1 MAGENVIRKDVV
13 QIGFDV
19 IGNPIKEIQSMVN
32 NLTGGAKKAMQGVDG
47 ITKEAKAAADSVKD
61 IGESA
66 KQASNTAKTMSEP
79 IKKTAENAKDASK
92 NLESMAKSIEKTG
105 NGKIKS
111 IPEAIKSS
119 ATAAKQFAA
128 SLKANIADGATK
140 GFQKLK
146 NTVQSVKNIKLTD
159 LTSGL
164 LRGVNNLKDKF
175 SGAAK
180 AAKEIETNM
189 DGAKSSIDD
198 ATDEAG
204 KLGSKLK
211 SVASA
216 ITKALGGLTLA
227 AGAGAIGLGTAVVN
241 SFGELEQNIGGA
253 ESVFQDLGKTIN
265 DMSTK
270 TMVLDKKT
278 KELTETTTNLGKLS
292 EDAYKTM
299 GISQSEY
306 LATANKMGALFQGSG
321 LDQQRALD
329 LTTQAMQRAA
339 DMASVMGIDQASAL
353 ESVTGAAKGNYTINS
368 IVCYSSDAIV
378 SVSELY
384 QRCA

>member
-32 NLTGGAKKAMQGVDG
+32 GLTGGAKKAMQGVDG

-66 KQASNTAKTMSEP
+66 KQASNTAKNMSEP
-79 IKKTAENAKDASK
+79 IKKTAESAKDASK
-92 NLESMAKSIEKTG
+92 SLESMAKSIDKAG

-111 IPEAIKSS
+111 IPTAIKSS
-119 ATAAKQFAA
+119 ATAAKEFAA

-146 NTVQSVKNIKLTD
+146 NTVQSVKNIKLSD

-180 AAKEIETNM
+180 AAKEIEDNM

-204 KLGSKLK
+204 RLGSKLK

-227 AGAGAIGLGTAVVN
+227 AGAGAIGLGTAVVK

-253 ESVFQDLGKTIN
+253 ESVFQDLGKSIN

-270 TMVLDKKT
+270 TMVLDKET
-278 KELTETTTNLGKLS
+278 KKLTETTISLGELS
-292 EDAYKTM
+292 ENAYKTM
-299 GISQSEY
+299 GVSQSEY

-321 LDQQRALD
+321 LSQQKALD
-329 LTTQAMQRAA
+329 LTTQIWRALW
-339 DMASVMGIDQASAL
+339 V
-353 ESVTGAAKGNYTINS
+353 
-368 IVCYSSDAIV
+368 
-378 SVSELY
+378 
-384 QRCA
+384 